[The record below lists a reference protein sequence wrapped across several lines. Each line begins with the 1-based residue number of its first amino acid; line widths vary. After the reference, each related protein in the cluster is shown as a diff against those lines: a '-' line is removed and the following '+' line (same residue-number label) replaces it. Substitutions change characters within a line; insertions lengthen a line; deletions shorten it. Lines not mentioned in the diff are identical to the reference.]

1 MQTKAPFQLEVK
13 FFVIERDDAFSLA
26 RLFGPD
32 ERRSAAL
39 QWQDGE
45 RPGGKEMLFRA
56 AVMIALM
63 RHGRDDTGLSIVPSV
78 GGDAGVLADRRT
90 RPVGANQQAR

>member
-1 MQTKAPFQLEVK
+1 
-13 FFVIERDDAFSLA
+13 
-26 RLFGPD
+26 
-32 ERRSAAL
+32 
-39 QWQDGE
+39 
-45 RPGGKEMLFRA
+45 MLFRA